1 MLAVARILRT
11 GARLLLLDEISE
23 GLAPVIVRKLG
34 EVIRSLRTKGITV
47 VLVEQNFRFAAPLAD
62 RFYVMERGKMV
73 KQFAQSELDSQTAL
87 LQEFLGV

>member
-1 MLAVARILRT
+1 
-11 GARLLLLDEISE
+11 LDEISE

-34 EVIRSLRTKGITV
+34 EVIRTLRNKGITV

-62 RFYVMERGKMV
+62 RFYVMERGQIV
-73 KQFAQSELDSQTAL
+73 KQFAQSELASQTAL

>member
-1 MLAVARILRT
+1 LRT

-34 EVIRSLRTKGITV
+34 EVIRTLRAKGITV

-62 RFYVMERGKMV
+62 RFYVMERGQIV
-73 KQFAQSELDSQTAL
+73 KQFGQSELAAQTAL